1 MRQTR
6 KRHYPNELGQD
17 GLQSVEMQITEEA
30 MASLRERVEAMGAK
44 EEAMR
49 ERVEGME
56 KTLEWSQKQMK
67 MLLNSKKRRAFYIRG
82 VHESQHQQMQCHPG
96 KTYTII

>member
-6 KRHYPNELGQD
+6 KRHYPNEPGQD

-44 EEAMR
+44 EEAEALLSLLDGHPR
-49 ERVEGME
+49 EQAHLRTESG
-56 KTLEWSQKQMK
+56 
-67 MLLNSKKRRAFYIRG
+67 RRG
-82 VHESQHQQMQCHPG
+82 
-96 KTYTII
+96 